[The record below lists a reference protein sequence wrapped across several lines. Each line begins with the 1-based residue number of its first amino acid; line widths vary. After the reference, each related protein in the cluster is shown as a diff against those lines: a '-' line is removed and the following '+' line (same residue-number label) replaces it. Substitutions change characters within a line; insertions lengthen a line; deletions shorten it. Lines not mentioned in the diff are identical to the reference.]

1 MKAQLLLTTLGLAFL
16 TACAGLPGDNSTAQN
31 DARKQSIKVDLLGS
45 NGKAIQ
51 GATCNL
57 SNDFGFVL
65 AQSGQSAMV
74 QRSARD
80 LEIRC
85 EAPGLPESK
94 GRLLARGNTATVN
107 QGSPNVTGHIGLGSY
122 GSSGGIGIGM
132 GFPIGGYSS
141 PNTTSSYRYPD
152 WVQLQVGKTMLF
164 DAAGSSAGQPA
175 IGYIK
180 P

>member
-1 MKAQLLLTTLGLAFL
+1 MKAQLLLTTLGLVFL
-16 TACAGLPGDNSTAQN
+16 TACAGLPGDTSAQN

-65 AQSGQSAMV
+65 AQSGQSALV

-85 EAPGLPESK
+85 EAPGLSESK
-94 GRLLARGNTATVN
+94 ARLLARGNATTVN
-107 QGSPNVTGHIGLGSY
+107 QGSPNISGHIGLGSY
-122 GSSGGIGIGM
+122 GSSGGVGIGM

-141 PNTTSSYRYPD
+141 SSNTTSSYRYPD

>member
-1 MKAQLLLTTLGLAFL
+1 MKAQLLLTTLGLVFL
-16 TACAGLPGDNSTAQN
+16 TACASLPGDTSAQN

-65 AQSGQSAMV
+65 AQSGQSAVV

-94 GRLLARGNTATVN
+94 ARLLARGNGASTN
-107 QGSPNVTGHIGLGSY
+107 QGSPNISGHIGLGSS
-122 GSSGGIGIGM
+122 GSSGGVGIGM
-132 GFPIGGYSS
+132 GFPIGGYSN
-141 PNTTSSYRYPD
+141 PNTASYRNPE

-175 IGYIK
+175 MGYIK

>member
-57 SNDFGFVL
+57 SNEFGFVL
-65 AQSGQSAMV
+65 AQSGQSAVV

-94 GRLLARGNTATVN
+94 ARLLARGNAATVN

-141 PNTTSSYRYPD
+141 ASTNSSYRYPD

-164 DAAGSSAGQPA
+164 DAAGSSTGQPA

>member
-16 TACAGLPGDNSTAQN
+16 TACAGLPADTTAQN

-57 SNDFGFVL
+57 SNDSGFVL
-65 AQSGQSAMV
+65 AQSGQSALV

-80 LEIRC
+80 LEVRC

-94 GRLLARGNTATVN
+94 ARLLARGNAVTVN

-122 GSSGGIGIGM
+122 GSSGGVGIGM

-141 PNTTSSYRYPD
+141 QSSPNYRYPD

>member
-1 MKAQLLLTTLGLAFL
+1 MKAQLLLTIFGLAFL
-16 TACAGLPGDNSTAQN
+16 TACAGLPGDTSAQN

-65 AQSGQSAMV
+65 AQSGQSALV

-85 EAPGLPESK
+85 DAPGLPESK
-94 GRLLARGNTATVN
+94 ARLLARGNAATAN
-107 QGSPNVTGHIGLGSY
+107 PGSPNISGHIGLGSY
-122 GSSGGIGIGM
+122 GSSGGVGIGR
-132 GFPIGGYSS
+132 GFPIGGYSNPS
-141 PNTTSSYRYPD
+141 TASYRYPD

-175 IGYIK
+175 TGYIK

>member
-1 MKAQLLLTTLGLAFL
+1 MKAQLLLTTFGLAFL
-16 TACAGLPGDNSTAQN
+16 TACAGMPAGSTAAN
-31 DARKQSIKVDLLGS
+31 DARAQSIKVDLLGS

-65 AQSGQSAMV
+65 TQSGQSAVV

-94 GRLLARGNTATVN
+94 ARLLARGNAVTTN
-107 QGSPNVTGHIGLGSY
+107 QGSPNITGHIGLGSY
-122 GSSGGIGIGM
+122 GNSGGIGIGM
-132 GFPIGGYSS
+132 GFPIGGYNKPS
-141 PNTTSSYRYPD
+141 TSSYRYPE

>member
-1 MKAQLLLTTLGLAFL
+1 MKAQLLVTTLGLAFL
-16 TACAGLPGDNSTAQN
+16 SACAGQPAGGTAPN
-31 DARKQSIKVDLLGS
+31 DARAQSIKVDLLGS

-65 AQSGQSAMV
+65 AQSGQSAVV

-94 GRLLARGNTATVN
+94 ARLLARGNAASTN
-107 QGSPNVTGHIGLGSY
+107 QGSPNISGHIGLGSS
-122 GSSGGIGIGM
+122 GSSGGVGIGM

-141 PNTTSSYRYPD
+141 SSNTTSSYRYPD

>member
-1 MKAQLLLTTLGLAFL
+1 MKAQLLLTIFGLAFL
-16 TACAGLPGDNSTAQN
+16 TACAGLPGDTSAQN

-65 AQSGQSAMV
+65 AQSGQSALV

-94 GRLLARGNTATVN
+94 ARLLARGNPATVN
-107 QGSPNVTGHIGLGSY
+107 QGSPNISGHIGLGSY
-122 GSSGGIGIGM
+122 GSSGGVGIGM
-132 GFPIGGYSS
+132 GFPLGGYSQ
-141 PNTTSSYRYPD
+141 TTNNYRYPD

-175 IGYIK
+175 TGYIK

>member
-1 MKAQLLLTTLGLAFL
+1 MKAQLLLTTLGLVFL
-16 TACAGLPGDNSTAQN
+16 SACAGLPAGGTAPN
-31 DARKQSIKVDLLGS
+31 DARAQSIKVDLLGS

-65 AQSGQSAMV
+65 VQSGQSAVV

-94 GRLLARGNTATVN
+94 ARLLARGNAANIN
-107 QGSPNVTGHIGLGSY
+107 QGSPNISGHIGLGSY
-122 GSSGGIGIGM
+122 GSSGGVGIGM
-132 GFPIGGYSS
+132 GFPIGGYSN
-141 PNTTSSYRYPD
+141 PNTASYRYPE

-164 DAAGSSAGQPA
+164 DAAGNSAGQPA
-175 IGYIK
+175 MGYIK